1 MKVKK
6 IELHNFRSY
15 EKLEMVFNSGCSIIV
30 GPNATGKSSILE
42 ALSVLGTTKS
52 FRKAKD
58 SDLVRF
64 GEKSFYIQGIVE
76 NDDETSN
83 YKVSVSFFE
92 GFKKTTKNE
101 NTFKKISDYL
111 NCLYVVSFSTFD
123 FLLINGSPLDR
134 RKFLNLL
141 NVQIENKN
149 SSFLNEYEKILK
161 EKNFLLKKYK
171 MTNRQNDLELLKIL
185 SFQLI
190 EKGKKIITMREEI
203 IKKINTYFDEE
214 YKKLSGSVHDLVEIK
229 YSCNVFADQFEV
241 ELEENLNEEIE
252 KGVTLKGPHRDDF
265 LIMFNGKNIAISG
278 SQGQQRDALLALKIS
293 VAKIIFDE
301 KKENPVLLLDDVF
314 SELDSERQNRIIKSL
329 DKKMQTIITTTTLS
343 DIKKEILSTATV
355 IELRR

>member
-15 EKLEMVFNSGCSIIV
+15 EKLEMAFNSGCSIIV

-141 NVQIENKN
+141 NVQTENKN

-185 SFQLI
+185 SFQLL

-214 YKKLSGSVHDLVEIK
+214 YKKLSGSAHDFVEIK
-229 YSCNVFADQFEV
+229 YSCNAFADRFEE
-241 ELEENLNEEIE
+241 ELEENLSEEIE

-343 DIKKEILSTATV
+343 DIKKEILFTATV